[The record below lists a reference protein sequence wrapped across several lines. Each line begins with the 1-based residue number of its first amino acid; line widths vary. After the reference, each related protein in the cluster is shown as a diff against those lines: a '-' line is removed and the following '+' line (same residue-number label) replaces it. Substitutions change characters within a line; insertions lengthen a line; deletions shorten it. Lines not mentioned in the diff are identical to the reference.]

1 MKGELGS
8 LTSMVVELKTENS
21 QQKTEKLLLQR
32 RLSQF
37 EEEDQDQ
44 QPTPVPADENFPH
57 NHRQNLPSEEAVIGQ
72 LLAQQLENKSIVEK
86 LVCLE
91 KANSKLELDLRD
103 SEDRLAQELGLKL
116 AEIGRLTSDLDN
128 LRAESHIGAANLI
141 ESVHHIASLST
152 KVKSLESQVATLDAD
167 HEQQETF

>member
-1 MKGELGS
+1 MGKLDELCSENKKMKGELGS

-44 QPTPVPADENFPH
+44 LPTPVPADEYFPH
-57 NHRQNLPSEEAVIGQ
+57 NHRQNLPSKEAVNGQ
-72 LLAQQLENKSIVEK
+72 SLAQQLENKSILEK

-91 KANSKLELDLRD
+91 KANTSLEQGLRD
-103 SEDRLAQELGLKL
+103 SEHKLAQELALKL
-116 AEIGRLTSDLDN
+116 AEIERLTSDLSN
-128 LRAESHIGAANLI
+128 LRASSHTGALN
-141 ESVHHIASLST
+141 
-152 KVKSLESQVATLDAD
+152 
-167 HEQQETF
+167 